1 MQACS
6 QHCLV
11 LGLNQLP
18 VCVAS
23 LQLWLHLSCQ
33 CECYHLIM
41 PGHIKWQIQLR
52 LERISNS
59 VSQDLAMHSTNS
71 GLWKRLSTFTIQS
84 KQHSSWFG
92 KPVISTNSAIIQHDW
107 QNHRN
112 DLRFTYLYFTWM
124 LINLRTSSKLPHL
137 HSDTFKLNETC
148 TPDLH

>member
-23 LQLWLHLSCQ
+23 LQLWLHLSHQ

-41 PGHIKWQIQLR
+41 PGRIKWQIQLR

-59 VSQDLAMHSTNS
+59 VSQDLAMHFTNS

-84 KQHSSWFG
+84 KQHSS
-92 KPVISTNSAIIQHDW
+92 
-107 QNHRN
+107 
-112 DLRFTYLYFTWM
+112 
-124 LINLRTSSKLPHL
+124 
-137 HSDTFKLNETC
+137 
-148 TPDLH
+148 